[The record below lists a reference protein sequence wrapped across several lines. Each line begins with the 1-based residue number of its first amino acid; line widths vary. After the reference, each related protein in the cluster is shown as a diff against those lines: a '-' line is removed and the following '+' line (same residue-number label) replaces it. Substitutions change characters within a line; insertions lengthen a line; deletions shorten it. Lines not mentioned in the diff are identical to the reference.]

1 MVADHGYDD
10 HALYELSMNMGFQLV
25 YVQYIDTEIH
35 LRKGWI

>member
-25 YVQYIDTEIH
+25 CPVH
-35 LRKGWI
+35 R